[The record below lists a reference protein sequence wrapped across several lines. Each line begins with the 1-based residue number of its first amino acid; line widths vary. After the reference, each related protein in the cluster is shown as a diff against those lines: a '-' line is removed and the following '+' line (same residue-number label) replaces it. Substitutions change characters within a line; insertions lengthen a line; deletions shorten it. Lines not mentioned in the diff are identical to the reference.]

1 MRVLIANDEPILT
14 RLMESM
20 LRRWGYEPVVAGDGH
35 AALSM
40 LQASDPPRL
49 VIIDNRFPAIESPSA
64 FRELR
69 AKNYFGQAYV
79 IVLVDRDGQDE
90 VRSWLDAGADDYVVK
105 PVDPS
110 ELKARLQSGRRIAE
124 LQGALLYAQEVVKE
138 QATHDPLTGLPNRSL
153 CKEKLDSALTE
164 AINKMGMLAVA
175 YLDLDNFKFINDT
188 LGHTYGDMLLK
199 SVAERL
205 KNCLRS
211 GDILSRMGGD
221 EFTIVIPNISCPE
234 DAIVVARK
242 ALSALSA
249 SFQLGGNEFFISSSI
264 GITIFPL
271 DGQDADTLIRNADS
285 AMYHAKEDGK
295 NNFHLYTE
303 SLNFETTR
311 RLQTESSLRKAL
323 ERGELR
329 VFYQPRMDIQSGM
342 IVGCEALLRW
352 EHPTRGLIPPSE
364 FIPVAEE
371 TGVIVQMTRWVLRQ
385 ACRQNKQ
392 WQDKGYPKIDVA
404 VNVSARD
411 FRDSNMLETV
421 TEAIRLTGLDPS
433 YLDIEITES
442 VLMKNVDTAVRVL
455 LSIRDMGVRVSIDDF
470 GTGYSS
476 LSYLKRFPID
486 AVKID
491 RSFVKDITTNPD
503 DSAIAGAVLGMS
515 HAMNLRVVAEGVET
529 REQLDH
535 LASLGCDEMQGYLVS
550 KPVPAEEFEAF
561 LRQPKLLEVDYSD
574 KAA

>member
-1 MRVLIANDEPILT
+1 MRVLIVNDEPILT
-14 RLMESM
+14 KLMESM
-20 LRRWGYEPVVAGDGH
+20 VERWGYEPVIARDNM
-35 AALSM
+35 ALSI
-40 LQASDPPRL
+40 LLENNPPGL
-49 VIIDNRFPAIESPSA
+49 VILDNRFPAIEEASA

-69 AKNYFGQAYV
+69 EKGSFGQAYV
-79 IVLVDRDGQDE
+79 VVLVDRDGQDE

-124 LQGALLYAQEVVKE
+124 LHGALLYAQEVVKE

-153 CKEKLDSALTE
+153 CKQKLDVALTE

-188 LGHTYGDMLLK
+188 IGHTYGDLLLK

-242 ALSALSA
+242 VLSALSA

-295 NNFHLYTE
+295 NNFHLFTE

-352 EHPTRGLIPPSE
+352 EHPTRGLIPPNE

-561 LRQPKLLEVDYSD
+561 LRKPKLLEVDYSD